1 MAANREKLFQYIT
14 NKNIERT
21 KLLIDN
27 QDENGETALMWAS
40 RGGITGPVELLIE
53 GGANLDIQNKNG
65 ETVLIVASSIGHTEI
80 VELLIQKDASLDIK
94 DTSGETALMIASSE
108 GHDKVVELLIE
119 GGANLDLQDYLGR
132 TAIIMA
138 STIGYIGIVRLL
150 IAGGADLDIK
160 DSLGRT
166 AFDYAKNEEIRNL
179 LSPSSPKPTE
189 KWKGLTQ
196 SDISAYDTYFDDEN
210 GIKYSL
216 CPICLNYSER
226 SEGCMYMSHNCTASG
241 NYYHKELYHKYK
253 NTEGIICWCTICS
266 RICFGH
272 RHFNLV
278 NANGKKAELVSSAT
292 ATPFS
297 RDCKSEGGGGMPE
310 KLARLRR
317 LREYG
322 LELQDDVGKKGK
334 EEALDEL
341 VEEVWNAPLARNKKI
356 KQIAESKKWNIN
368 VNKFPKNT
376 VPEPNNTNA
385 PNIPFNG
392 KLPTEV
398 ESGRNNVMTEE
409 GVPILRFHHKQKDG
423 SEESHGISEETLEGF
438 VEDKNKNFGDVS
450 FGFCFMYP
458 GCNSKLHPEELKGH
472 VFDGLYEDYK
482 KKFNKKFRGQ
492 RGGNSQNVFQE
503 AKDAVCVV
511 VKKHRGGSRKKRVTK
526 KRVTRRVVR

>member
-241 NYYHKELYHKYK
+241 NY
-253 NTEGIICWCTICS
+253 
-266 RICFGH
+266 
-272 RHFNLV
+272 
-278 NANGKKAELVSSAT
+278 
-292 ATPFS
+292 
-297 RDCKSEGGGGMPE
+297 
-310 KLARLRR
+310 
-317 LREYG
+317 
-322 LELQDDVGKKGK
+322 
-334 EEALDEL
+334 
-341 VEEVWNAPLARNKKI
+341 
-356 KQIAESKKWNIN
+356 
-368 VNKFPKNT
+368 
-376 VPEPNNTNA
+376 
-385 PNIPFNG
+385 
-392 KLPTEV
+392 
-398 ESGRNNVMTEE
+398 
-409 GVPILRFHHKQKDG
+409 
-423 SEESHGISEETLEGF
+423 
-438 VEDKNKNFGDVS
+438 
-450 FGFCFMYP
+450 
-458 GCNSKLHPEELKGH
+458 
-472 VFDGLYEDYK
+472 
-482 KKFNKKFRGQ
+482 
-492 RGGNSQNVFQE
+492 
-503 AKDAVCVV
+503 
-511 VKKHRGGSRKKRVTK
+511 
-526 KRVTRRVVR
+526 